1 VSLATQVS
9 ALATAIGNTL
19 RDSYKPRLLPAGG
32 TAGQV
37 LAKNTANNYDAG
49 WVAASQDIIRALTA
63 DAVGTNVATAQPL
76 LPGAAAINL
85 AAATSYEFRALAEIS
100 RAAGTTSHTTGVLF
114 GGTATLTSIDYTAR
128 ISNPTGNVLGA
139 VQEIRG
145 LSAALLVLTAANIVA
160 TEDLRIELIGVVRT
174 TLAGTFIPQF
184 QYSAIPG
191 GVPTVKR
198 NSFIRLTPLGSN
210 TVAAVN

>member
-145 LSAALLVLTAANIVA
+145 LSAALLVLT
-160 TEDLRIELIGVVRT
+160 ELIGVVRT